1 MPDMPAAYGDEFY
14 LGLREGARRS
24 AAVIVPL
31 VLHYVQP
38 RSIVDVGC
46 GTGTWLSVFRD
57 HGITDIL
64 GVEGPHVKRE
74 TLEIPESCFLAF
86 DLTTPFRL
94 DRQFDLVVSL
104 EVAEHLPTECAG
116 IFVDTLTG
124 LGPVILFSAAVPEQG
139 GTHHVNEQWPDYWA
153 ALFGRKGYVAVDP
166 IRKRVWQHP
175 DVDFWYAQ
183 NALVFVRR
191 ELFGHYPLLF
201 QEFEPAAGTPLPLV
215 HPRLY
220 AQMEQRLLAAD
231 EGRRAIATE
240 VEKHR
245 AEAEAQ
251 RSAADSFGVRA
262 KGQNERRPKPTA
274 GRRASEHESEA
285 VVARFAARGAT
296 RNGESGDTCH
306 GSAALTQHSRTAGRS
321 AERSGAR
328 PAIRLGDGPAARDGP
343 AALGR
348 GEVGAPRR

>member
-14 LGLREGARRS
+14 LDLREGARRS
-24 AAVIVPL
+24 ATVIVPL
-31 VLHYVQP
+31 VLHYLQP

-64 GVEGPHVKRE
+64 GVDGTHVKTE
-74 TLEIPESCFLAF
+74 MLEIPESCFLAF
-86 DLTTPFRL
+86 DLKTPLRL

-104 EVAEHLPTECAG
+104 EVAEHLPVECAG
-116 IFVDTLTG
+116 LFVDTLAG
-124 LGPVILFSAAVPEQG
+124 LGPVILFSAAVPQQG

-191 ELFGHYPLLF
+191 ELFGRYPVLF

-215 HPRLY
+215 HPRLH
-220 AQMEQRLLAAD
+220 AQMEQRLLGAD

-251 RSAADSFGVRA
+251 RARADSFGV
-262 KGQNERRPKPTA
+262 
-274 GRRASEHESEA
+274 ESERYRA
-285 VVARFAARGAT
+285 EAEAQRARADSFGVESERYRAAAEAYKLAAEP
-296 RNGESGDTCH
+296 RNMSLKQLLH
-306 GSAALTQHSRTAGRS
+306 ALPRV
-321 AERSGAR
+321 
-328 PAIRLGDGPAARDGP
+328 
-343 AALGR
+343 ALGALKRRIRRYSGR
-348 GEVGAPRR
+348 G